1 MFKLSTQIDE
11 EYHSLLN
18 KYVNFFIRNKDK
30 IDSDINAERK
40 KEEEKQKKE
49 LPTLNKKI
57 VPQKEN
63 KELKK
68 LLDLQKEYEQILLL
82 SKEVNK
88 FNEELNSKTVK
99 TELIIKKANE
109 LTIDDNNVYKTAHV
123 QVINKHKKQDY
134 CTHIINYYISNSML
148 YDLY

>member
-1 MFKLSTQIDE
+1 MDE

-30 IDSDINAERK
+30 IDSDINTERK

-68 LLDLQKEYEQILLL
+68 LLDLQKE
-82 SKEVNK
+82 
-88 FNEELNSKTVK
+88 
-99 TELIIKKANE
+99 
-109 LTIDDNNVYKTAHV
+109 
-123 QVINKHKKQDY
+123 
-134 CTHIINYYISNSML
+134 
-148 YDLY
+148 